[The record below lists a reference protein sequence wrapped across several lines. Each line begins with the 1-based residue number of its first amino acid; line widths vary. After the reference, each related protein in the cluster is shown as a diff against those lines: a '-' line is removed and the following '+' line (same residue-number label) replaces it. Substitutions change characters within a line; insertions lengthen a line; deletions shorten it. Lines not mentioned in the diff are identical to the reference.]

1 MKKSIWYVIGMLVSI
16 ILVGVSMTV
25 LGNTKIVAPVMLVL
39 SIYLCLGCLIK
50 LCKMNDKLKNTILCA
65 IDLLFWLP

>member
-16 ILVGVSMTV
+16 ILVGVSVTV